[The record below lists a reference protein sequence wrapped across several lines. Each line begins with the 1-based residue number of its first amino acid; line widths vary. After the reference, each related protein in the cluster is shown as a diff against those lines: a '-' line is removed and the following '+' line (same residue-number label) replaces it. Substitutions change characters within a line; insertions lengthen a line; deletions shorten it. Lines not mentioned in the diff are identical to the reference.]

1 MSSSDPRFLSGSV
14 FFFIKARIVFFYS
27 CLSLDQGR
35 YCVSLAHSHSSISG
49 QVWAVGGRWCD
60 EPENERT
67 SQIDHR
73 CYYVSLTNNFQDS
86 PSHIQGPQWSL
97 SFLSQ
102 CTNFSSLVHSDR
114 LLSLLSVPTSN
125 QAFGERAFSV
135 CTSQLWNTLPQAIR
149 ASDNVD
155 IFKKR
160 MKTH

>member
-114 LLSLLSVPTSN
+114 LRSLCFPFPPLIKLSVTEHSLFVPHN
-125 QAFGERAFSV
+125 CG
-135 CTSQLWNTLPQAIR
+135 
-149 ASDNVD
+149 
-155 IFKKR
+155 
-160 MKTH
+160 THSRKPSGHQIMLIYSKSG